1 MFAALLREFVC
12 SHGFVG
18 PATLAEPLA
27 ITIAMP
33 KRIGYARAAI
43 DDLDLKRQLSELEQ
57 AECVKVFAD
66 HEATVADDARSEW
79 QACLTALKPG
89 DILVVSRIERLAR
102 TLTELT
108 EVLTRLSERRTQLR
122 ICHWD
127 PAPNTEPGDLAQI
140 VQRLV
145 DFESAN
151 RREFIQTGLV
161 AARAE
166 GRVGGRRHKLTPEQ
180 VKELQAMMALPGA
193 DPVAIGKQFG
203 VGRRS
208 VYNYLYKAPQS

>member
-1 MFAALLREFVC
+1 
-12 SHGFVG
+12 
-18 PATLAEPLA
+18 
-27 ITIAMP
+27 MP

-43 DDLDLKRQLSELEQ
+43 DDLDLTRQLSELEQ
-57 AECVKVFAD
+57 AKCARVFAD
-66 HEATVADDARSEW
+66 REATAADDARSEW
-79 QACLTALKPG
+79 QACLAALKPG

-108 EVLTRLSERRTQLR
+108 DVLSRLNERRAELR

-127 PAPNTEPGDLAQI
+127 PAPITEPGDLAEI

-151 RREFIQTGLV
+151 RRESIQTGLV
-161 AARAE
+161 AARAK

-180 VKELQAMMALPGA
+180 VKELRAMMAQPGA
-193 DPVAIGKQFG
+193 DPVAIGKRFG

-208 VYNYLYKAPQS
+208 VYNYMQKGAE

>member
-1 MFAALLREFVC
+1 MC
-12 SHGFVG
+12 SHDFVG

-43 DDLDLKRQLSELEQ
+43 DDLDLTRQLSELEQ
-57 AECVKVFAD
+57 AKCARVFAD
-66 HEATVADDARSEW
+66 REATTADDARSEW
-79 QACLTALKPG
+79 QACLAALKPG

-108 EVLTRLSERRTQLR
+108 GVLSRLSERQAELR

-127 PAPNTEPGDLAQI
+127 PAPITEPGDLAEI

-151 RREFIQTGLV
+151 RRESIQTGLV

-180 VKELQAMMALPGA
+180 VKELRAMMALPGA
-193 DPVAIGKQFG
+193 DPVAIGKKFG

-208 VYNYLYKAPQS
+208 VYNYMHKPSD

>member
-1 MFAALLREFVC
+1 MFNAQMAESVC
-12 SHGFVG
+12 SQGFVG

-43 DDLDLKRQLSELEQ
+43 DDLDMTRQLSELEQ
-57 AECVKVFAD
+57 AKCVKVFVD
-66 HEATVADDARSEW
+66 HDVTAADDARPDW
-79 QACLTALKPG
+79 QACLAALNSG

-108 EVLTRLSERRTQLR
+108 EVLSRLSERRAELR

-127 PAPNTEPGDLAQI
+127 PAPATQPGDLAEI

-166 GRVGGRRHKLTPEQ
+166 GRIGGRRHKLTPEQ
-180 VKELQAMMALPGA
+180 VKELRAMMALPGA
-193 DPVAIGKQFG
+193 DPVAIGMLFG

-208 VYNYLYKAPQS
+208 VYNYMRKEVP

>member
-1 MFAALLREFVC
+1 
-12 SHGFVG
+12 
-18 PATLAEPLA
+18 
-27 ITIAMP
+27 MP
-33 KRIGYARAAI
+33 ERIGYARAAI
-43 DDLDLKRQLSELEQ
+43 DDLDLTRQMSELEQ
-57 AECVKVFAD
+57 AECARVFAD
-66 HEATVADDARSEW
+66 HEATGADDARSEW
-79 QACLTALKPG
+79 QACMSALKPG

-108 EVLTRLSERRTQLR
+108 EVLTRVGERRAELR

-127 PAPNTEPGDLAQI
+127 PAPITAPGDLAEI

-151 RREFIQTGLV
+151 RREFIHTGLV

-180 VKELQAMMALPGA
+180 VKELRAMMALPGA
-193 DPVAIGKQFG
+193 DPVAIGKRFG

-208 VYNYLYKAPQS
+208 VYNYMRWAAE